1 MYKELPCP
9 CLSFFLPPLT
19 CPSVIFPHLPAS
31 SLIFR
36 RLPSSLSVLAPPPLP
51 SSFSS
56 VSSLS
61 PSPPPPSRLCTPSL
75 LPSPS
80 LLTVPSPFFHPSLS
94 LSLLTPPFPCSLL
107 PIPCSLPYSTESSN
121 LPLATL
127 LAKLFQS
134 KKLQKNKLKRHVSV
148 LLRCQNMHECWLI
161 LLHPTKAMAVQCNQ
175 CDLCNCLQQLKHY

>member
-1 MYKELPCP
+1 MQTVTNANKTNIRAARSGRSGGGRMYKELPCP

-51 SSFSS
+51 SFFSS
-56 VSSLS
+56 VPSLS

-80 LLTVPSPFFHPSLS
+80 LLTVPSPFFHPSSS
-94 LSLLTPPFPCSLL
+94 LSLLTPSFPCSLL
-107 PIPCSLPYSTESSN
+107 PIPCSLPYCTEFSN

-127 LAKLFQS
+127 LAKLFQ
-134 KKLQKNKLKRHVSV
+134 NK
-148 LLRCQNMHECWLI
+148 
-161 LLHPTKAMAVQCNQ
+161 
-175 CDLCNCLQQLKHY
+175 

>member
-51 SSFSS
+51 SFFSS

-80 LLTVPSPFFHPSLS
+80 LLTVPSPFFHPSFS
-94 LSLLTPPFPCSLL
+94 LSLLTPCFPCSLL
-107 PIPCSLPYSTESSN
+107 PIPCSLPYSTEFSN

-127 LAKLFQS
+127 LAKLFQN
-134 KKLQKNKLKRHVSV
+134 KKEQQTTSKRHLSV
-148 LLRCQNMHECWLI
+148 LLRCQNM
-161 LLHPTKAMAVQCNQ
+161 Q
-175 CDLCNCLQQLKHY
+175 

>member
-61 PSPPPPSRLCTPSL
+61 PSSPPPSRLCTPSL

-80 LLTVPSPFFHPSLS
+80 LLTVPSPFFHPSSS

-107 PIPCSLPYSTESSN
+107 PIPCSLPYSTEFSN

-127 LAKLFQS
+127 LAKLFQN
-134 KKLQKNKLKRHVSV
+134 KKNKKQHQKDMLACCYVARI
-148 LLRCQNMHECWLI
+148 CMN
-161 LLHPTKAMAVQCNQ
+161 AG
-175 CDLCNCLQQLKHY
+175 

>member
-19 CPSVIFPHLPAS
+19 CPSVIFAHLSLS
-31 SLIFR
+31 SLIFC

-80 LLTVPSPFFHPSLS
+80 LLTVPSPFFHPSSS
-94 LSLLTPPFPCSLL
+94 LSLLTLSFPCSLL
-107 PIPCSLPYSTESSN
+107 PIPCSLPYCIEFPK

-127 LAKLFQS
+127 LGKLCQN
-134 KKLQKNKLKRHVSV
+134 KKEQQTTSKRHLSV
-148 LLRCQNMHECWLI
+148 LLRCQNM
-161 LLHPTKAMAVQCNQ
+161 Q
-175 CDLCNCLQQLKHY
+175 

>member
-19 CPSVIFPHLPAS
+19 CPSVIFPHLPSSSRIFPHLPAS

-51 SSFSS
+51 SFFSS

-61 PSPPPPSRLCTPSL
+61 PSPRPPSRLCSPSL

-80 LLTVPSPFFHPSLS
+80 LLTVPSPFFHPSSS
-94 LSLLTPPFPCSLL
+94 LSLLTLSFPCSLL
-107 PIPCSLPYSTESSN
+107 PIPCSLPYCTEFSN

-127 LAKLFQS
+127 LGKLCQN
-134 KKLQKNKLKRHVSV
+134 KKEQQTTSKRHLSV
-148 LLRCQNMHECWLI
+148 LLRCQNM
-161 LLHPTKAMAVQCNQ
+161 Q
-175 CDLCNCLQQLKHY
+175 